1 MATRAR
7 ATKGQKLDQQRILD
21 LLCNLPPVELFY
33 CCDEP
38 DQQRQWRLVH
48 QTYLSIHEKLKA
60 YFEGRPDPIEGNPI
74 ADEWYTLQRDI
85 WIRFYTVIQ
94 FTWERGLSVRLAARL
109 KEKGQP
115 PIKAPGD
122 AILAALEQQS
132 ALMMHQAFVP
142 YQRWTPY
149 QARKDRRLIAQGNQ
163 LEAKDGPLALP
174 EQSAIKKYKSIIHTM
189 EREVLRLEWLL
200 PICIDICYGL
210 SKEPRHRRTKVYL
223 SEFLNV
229 LEQNKQ
235 FQSRLFSERSGT
247 IGHEWKSGKRL
258 PVKGSGV

>member
-1 MATRAR
+1 MMATR
-7 ATKGQKLDQQRILD
+7 ATKGQKIDQQRILD

-85 WIRFYTVIQ
+85 WIRFYTLIQ
-94 FTWERGLSVRLAARL
+94 YAWERGLSVRVAALL
-109 KEKGQP
+109 KEKGKP
-115 PIKAPGD
+115 PIKTPGA
-122 AILAALEQQS
+122 AIMAALEQQS
-132 ALMMHQAFVP
+132 EMLMQQAFAP

-149 QARKDRRLIAQGNQ
+149 QARKDRRLIVQGND
-163 LEAKDGPLALP
+163 LETKDGPLSPP
-174 EQSAIKKYKSIIHTM
+174 EQATLKKYRSLIKAM
-189 EREVLRLEWLL
+189 GREVLRLEWLM
-200 PICIDICYGL
+200 PCCIDICYGL
-210 SKEPRHRRTKVYL
+210 SKEPRHKRTKVYL
-223 SEFLNV
+223 SEFLDV
-229 LEQNKQ
+229 LEQNKH

-247 IGHEWKSGKRL
+247 IGHEWKNGKRL
-258 PVKGSGV
+258 PVKASGV